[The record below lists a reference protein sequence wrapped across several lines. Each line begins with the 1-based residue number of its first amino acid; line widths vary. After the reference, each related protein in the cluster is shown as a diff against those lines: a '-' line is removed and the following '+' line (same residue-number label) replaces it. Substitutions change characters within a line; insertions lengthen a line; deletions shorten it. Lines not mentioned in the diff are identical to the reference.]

1 MLSEEQIKALPDP
14 AENFDEL
21 EKTWAFLLNLII

>member
-1 MLSEEQIKALPDP
+1 MLSEEQIKMLPDP

-21 EKTWAFLLNLII
+21 EKTLVEFLKI